1 MNRSRVLLITS
12 ICLGLAVMATSPV
25 PGSAQTARPNLLLV
39 TFDTT
44 RADRLTPYGYSS
56 ARMPALERLAR
67 EGTLFT
73 HCYAP
78 AVQTL
83 PSHAAML
90 TGLYPITSN
99 VVSNGQ
105 RLDSD
110 VLTLAELLHADGYRT
125 GAIVATAPLMEVF
138 GLSQGFETYDDEF
151 EESVLL
157 RAGKSLLRLFSS
169 NRWNVRTTRPA
180 HRVAALARAWLK
192 ESARRGRP
200 FFLWLHFIEPHHP
213 YVRHPDFARP
223 ATVAT
228 DGPVSPHGVREGNYV
243 NEIEFADHYLGTV
256 LQQLDTLGLTNRTL
270 TVFTSDHGESLG
282 EQGYTGHREEVYE
295 RIIRVPLI
303 MRMPGAVPAGK
314 RLDTPSQL
322 VDVTPTILPR
332 LGISLKGAPFQG
344 RDLFSLPPD
353 EPRQLF
359 AVAAKLFTREP
370 IRIAMIDG
378 ARKLVVW
385 PESGRQA
392 LYDIDADP
400 HERRNL
406 LASGGDGQGAT
417 EDEIPRL
424 AAELDAW
431 WRTNDRLH
439 PDDFTLDAEHLERL
453 RSLGYIRR

>member
-1 MNRSRVLLITS
+1 MAAAPHATR
-12 ICLGLAVMATSPV
+12 LGRGGAAV
-25 PGSAQTARPNLLLV
+25 RPNLLLV

-44 RADRLTPYGYSS
+44 RADRLTPYGFSS

-73 HCYAP
+73 RCYAP

-83 PSHAAML
+83 PSHAAMM
-90 TGLYPITSN
+90 TGLFPITSN

-105 RLDSD
+105 QLDSS
-110 VLTLAELLHADGYRT
+110 VLTLAELLQAEGYRT
-125 GAIVATAPLMEVF
+125 GAIVATAPLMQVF
-138 GLSQGFETYDDEF
+138 GLSQGFDTYDDEF
-151 EESVLL
+151 EESVVL

-180 HRVAALARAWLK
+180 HRVAALAQAWLK
-192 ESARRGRP
+192 EAAREGRP
-200 FFLWLHFIEPHHP
+200 FFLWLHFIEPHDP

-223 ATVAT
+223 ARTVS
-228 DGPVSPHGVREGNYV
+228 DGPTNAHGVREANYV
-243 NEIEFADHYLGTV
+243 NEIEFADHYLGAV
-256 LQQLDTLGLTNRTL
+256 LRQLDALGLTDRTV

-282 EQGYTGHREEVYE
+282 EQDYTGHREEVYE

-303 MRMPGAVPAGK
+303 VRMPGVVPAGK
-314 RLDTPSQL
+314 RLHTPAQL

-332 LGISLKGAPFQG
+332 LGISLKGSPFQG
-344 RDLFSLPPD
+344 RDLFSVAPD
-353 EPRQLF
+353 EPRALF

-378 ARKLVVW
+378 TRKFVRW

-392 LYDIDADP
+392 LYDLVADP
-400 HERRNL
+400 QERQNL
-406 LASGGDGQGAT
+406 LAAGAADADAEEDDGPQ
-417 EDEIPRL
+417 L

-431 WRTNDRLH
+431 WKRNDRLR
-439 PDDFTLDAEHLERL
+439 PDDFTLDAEQLERL

>member
-1 MNRSRVLLITS
+1 MQRPGVLLISS
-12 ICLGLAVMATSPV
+12 ICLGLAAMATTPV
-25 PGSAQTARPNLLLV
+25 PGSAQASRPNLLLV

-44 RADRLTPYGYSS
+44 RADRLTPYGYSNG
-56 ARMPALERLAR
+56 RMPALERLAR

-73 HCYAP
+73 RCYAP

-105 RLDSD
+105 RLGSS
-110 VLTLAELLHADGYRT
+110 VLTLAELLQADGYRT

-157 RAGKSLLRLFSS
+157 RAGKSLLRLFSD

-192 ESARRGRP
+192 EAAREGRP
-200 FFLWLHFIEPHHP
+200 FFLWLHFIDPHDP

-223 ATVAT
+223 GSVAT
-228 DGPVSPHGVREGNYV
+228 DGPVNPHGVREANYV

-256 LQQLDTLGLTNRTL
+256 LHQLDTLGLTNRTL

-295 RIIRVPLI
+295 RILRVPLI
-303 MRMPGAVPAGK
+303 VRMPGVVPAGK
-314 RLDTPSQL
+314 RLQTPAQL

-332 LGISLKGAPFQG
+332 LGISLKGSPFQG
-344 RDLFSLPPD
+344 RDLFSLRPD
-353 EPRQLF
+353 EPRRLF

-378 ARKLVVW
+378 SRKFVLW

-400 HERRNL
+400 QERENL
-406 LASGGDGQGAT
+406 LAGGGGDANG
-417 EDEIPRL
+417 DDDHVPRL
-424 AAELDAW
+424 AAELQAW
-431 WRTNDRLH
+431 WKKNDRLH

-453 RSLGYIRR
+453 RSLGYVRR

>member
-1 MNRSRVLLITS
+1 MHRPGVVLISSL
-12 ICLGLAVMATSPV
+12 CLGLVVMAASPV
-25 PGSAQTARPNLLLV
+25 PGSAQASRANLLLV

-44 RADRLTPYGYSS
+44 RADRLTPYGYSNG
-56 ARMPALERLAR
+56 RMPALERLAR

-73 HCYAP
+73 RCYAP

-83 PSHAAML
+83 PSHASML

-105 RLDSD
+105 RLDSN
-110 VLTLAELLHADGYRT
+110 VLTLAELLQADGYRT

-151 EESVLL
+151 EDSVLL
-157 RAGKSLLRLFSS
+157 RAGKSLLRMFSA

-192 ESARRGRP
+192 EAAREGRP
-200 FFLWLHFIEPHHP
+200 FFLWLHFIEPHDP

-228 DGPVSPHGVREGNYV
+228 DGRVNPHGVREANYV

-303 MRMPGAVPAGK
+303 VRMPGVVPAGK
-314 RLDTPSQL
+314 RLRTAAQL

-332 LGISLKGAPFQG
+332 LGISLKGSPFQG
-344 RDLFSLPPD
+344 RDLFSLRPD
-353 EPRQLF
+353 EPRPLF

-378 ARKLVVW
+378 TRKFVLW

-392 LYDIDADP
+392 LYDIELDP
-400 HERRNL
+400 QERENL
-406 LASGGDGQGAT
+406 LAAGGADANGADGDVPQ
-417 EDEIPRL
+417 L
-424 AAELDAW
+424 AAELQAW
-431 WRTNDRLH
+431 WKKNDRLH